1 MKIYTKKG
9 DKGQTGLFGGGTLPK
24 DDLRIAA
31 YGTVDE
37 LNAVVGLAVSQ
48 GPQAEICARLIEV
61 QKQLF
66 TLGAELATLEPSA
79 QMLKGYLQE
88 GHVISLEE
96 QIDWW
101 EKELTPLKKFIL
113 PGGSMTAAYLHL
125 ARTVCRRAERSL
137 VTLHQKQRLRPE
149 VLKYTNRLSDW
160 FFVLARYANHL
171 EKKEDILWEGIL

>member
-37 LNAVVGLAVSQ
+37 LNAVVGLAISQ
-48 GPQAEICARLIEV
+48 GPQAEVRARLIEV

-66 TLGAELATLEPSA
+66 ILGAELATLEPSP

-88 GHVISLEE
+88 GHVVTLEE
-96 QIDWW
+96 QMDGW
-101 EKELTPLKKFIL
+101 EKELNPLKKFIL
-113 PGGSMTAAYLHL
+113 PGGATTATYLHL